1 MSSSRVNSIGRGAR
15 AVPELE
21 LRALHANH
29 KPAVESVLRGAR
41 VFREE
46 EIRTALDVFDEALR
60 PYEDYHTLGAFLEG
74 SLAGYTCYGPTP
86 MTDGCWHLYWI
97 AVHQAFQRRGIAQAL
112 MERVLADC
120 RANAVRLLTL
130 EASGDAPA
138 AAARAFYESVGFREE
153 ARVRDFYRP
162 GDDVV
167 HYVVR
172 FTPARA
178 AAGATP

>member
-1 MSSSRVNSIGRGAR
+1 
-15 AVPELE
+15 VPELE
-21 LRALHANH
+21 LRALHTNH
-29 KPAVESVLRGAR
+29 KKAVESVLRGAR

-46 EIRTALDVFDEALR
+46 EVRTALDVFDEALR
-60 PYEDYHTLGAFLEG
+60 PYEDYRMLGAFLEG
-74 SLAGYTCYGPTP
+74 SLAGYACYGPTP

-120 RANAVRLLTL
+120 HASRVRLLTL

-138 AAARAFYESVGFREE
+138 AAARAFYEAAGFREE

-172 FTPARA
+172 FAPEGGVPTS
-178 AAGATP
+178 

>member
-1 MSSSRVNSIGRGAR
+1 M
-15 AVPELE
+15 PELE

-29 KPAVESVLRGAR
+29 KKAVESVLRGAR

-46 EIRTALDVFDEALR
+46 EVRTALDVFDEALR
-60 PYEDYHTLGAFLEG
+60 PYEDYRMLGAFLEG
-74 SLAGYTCYGPTP
+74 SLAGYACYGPTP

-120 RANAVRLLTL
+120 HASGVRLLTL
-130 EASGDAPA
+130 EASGDAQA
-138 AAARAFYESVGFREE
+138 AAARAFYEAVGFREE

-172 FTPARA
+172 FTREGGVPSS
-178 AAGATP
+178 

>member
-1 MSSSRVNSIGRGAR
+1 
-15 AVPELE
+15 VPELE

-29 KPAVESVLRGAR
+29 KSAVESVLRGAG
-41 VFREE
+41 VFRAE
-46 EIRTALDVFDEALR
+46 EIRTAVEVFDEALR
-60 PYEDYHTLGAFLEG
+60 PYEDYRLLGAFLEG
-74 SLAGYTCYGPTP
+74 SLGGYVCYGPTP

-97 AVHQAFQRRGIAQAL
+97 AVDQAFQRRGIAKAL
-112 MERVLADC
+112 IERVLADC
-120 RANAVRLLTL
+120 RASGARLLTL

-138 AAARAFYESVGFREE
+138 EGARAFYEAVGFREE

-172 FTPARA
+172 FP
-178 AAGATP
+178 PV